1 MADVAKQLEAIDK
14 AIYGRDVR
22 SSIHDAISAINGDV
36 EACAEGEK
44 SRSEAEAKRES
55 EEEARAKAEAGR
67 ESAEEARAKAEEAR
81 VQGMKDM
88 EGRISGLMAATGA
101 ERVHVCVEDEYA
113 DAAGG
118 APPVPDVAD
127 PKSQVVYL
135 TPVKGGPEH
144 GGFAAWLYVDGK
156 WESLGGGTSSSPLAV
171 EDGGTGATD
180 AEGARE
186 NLSVYSKEEVDGLV
200 GKGSG
205 TGSATEVTGT
215 SLTNK
220 FLATVTAIDR
230 GAFASR
236 VTLKH
241 ASGATASCITS
252 NDALDALGTVKGSN
266 VFMAFGEHAVSIA
279 DSITYETPFTENVW
293 EGSVED
299 VDVDTVATRVRLSAL
314 GGEVYAVIPTDV
326 RNAMGLDETSGA
338 KLYVSPFDIFLLK
351 FTRDH
356 NGGSSTPDTP
366 TREHAGGSN

>member
-1 MADVAKQLEAIDK
+1 MADIAKQLEAIGK

-22 SSIHDAISAINGDV
+22 SSIHDAIAAINDDV
-36 EACAEGEK
+36 VSCAEGEEERRSAEK
-44 SRSEAEAKRES
+44 SRVEADGKRASAEKSREEAESAREDAEKS
-55 EEEARAKAEAGR
+55 RAQAMR
-67 ESAEEARAKAEEAR
+67 
-81 VQGMKDM
+81 DM

-101 ERVHVCVEDEYA
+101 ERVHVCVEDEYS
-113 DAAGG
+113 AASEGS
-118 APPVPDVAD
+118 PPVPSVKD

-135 TPVKGGPEH
+135 TPVKGAREH
-144 GGFAAWLYVDGK
+144 GDYAAWLCVDGK
-156 WESLGGGTSSSPLAV
+156 WESLGGGLDSSPLAV

-205 TGSATEVTGT
+205 AGSATEVTGT

-220 FLATVTAIDR
+220 FLATVMAIDR

-252 NDALDALGTVKGSN
+252 NDALDALGTVKGSS
-266 VFMAFGEHAVSIA
+266 VFMAFGEHAVNIA

-299 VDVDTVATRVRLSAL
+299 VDIDTVATRVRLSAL

-366 TREHAGGSN
+366 TRDHAGGSN